1 MAQARTTM
9 TGIRSG
15 CLARMEALDAFRC
28 SSVCSS
34 LYGRS
39 GIPGA
44 LETVERSLA
53 ADPSSQKEAERQ
65 LSVGR
70 SRVFIFQ

>member
-1 MAQARTTM
+1 M

-53 ADPSSQKEAERQ
+53 ADPSRKEAERQ